1 MPALFYLWAMS
12 QECFRHCALCGRI
25 WQSEFPLFLTMAAP
39 DAGLMFCRE
48 PGYRTPAL
56 PHLNCRIPLRVHSD
70 DGDERFFVLA
80 RESPSRDFLAAVG
93 V

>member
-1 MPALFYLWAMS
+1 MFPALCTLRTDLARRIS
-12 QECFRHCALCGRI
+12 AVLDDGRAESGVNAL
-25 WQSEFPLFLTMAAP
+25 
-39 DAGLMFCRE
+39 RE
-48 PGYRTPAL
+48 SGYRTPTL
-56 PHLNCRIPLRVHSD
+56 PHLNCRIPRRVHSD